1 MGKSCSG
8 TGEKPPEE
16 ANVPMTARSGAALG
30 NLCRYGRLPLH
41 DKEAA
46 VRIVFLAIGFSAGLA
61 ATPFAAPLAGRAEAQ
76 LQDFLAPMRV
86 TPVRVDACTPM
97 AVNIYFS
104 RDDVG
109 LSSAAQSTL
118 DIVSERMRGCAIA
131 AVAIESASD
140 SVSTAQGRRVAGLR
154 GAALL
159 KGLSTRGVTPG
170 SIVIAETASE
180 EPASA
185 APTTPDHVRV
195 SITPDAA
202 AEEAARPRPKVD
214 YEI

>member
-1 MGKSCSG
+1 
-8 TGEKPPEE
+8 
-16 ANVPMTARSGAALG
+16 
-30 NLCRYGRLPLH
+30 
-41 DKEAA
+41 
-46 VRIVFLAIGFSAGLA
+46 VRIVFMAIGFSAGLA

-76 LQDFLAPMRV
+76 LQDFLAPMRA
-86 TPVRVDACTPM
+86 TPARATDCAPI

-104 RDDVG
+104 RDETG
-109 LSSAAQSTL
+109 LSSAAQYTL
-118 DIVSERMRGCAIA
+118 DIVSERIRGCAIA
-131 AVAIESASD
+131 SLAIESASD
-140 SVSTAQGRRVAGLR
+140 SVATEQGRRVAGLR

-202 AEEAARPRPKVD
+202 AKEVARPRPKVD

>member
-1 MGKSCSG
+1 M
-8 TGEKPPEE
+8 
-16 ANVPMTARSGAALG
+16 
-30 NLCRYGRLPLH
+30 
-41 DKEAA
+41 
-46 VRIVFLAIGFSAGLA
+46 RIVFLALGFSAGLA
-61 ATPFAAPLAGRAEAQ
+61 ATPFAEPLAGRAQAG
-76 LQDFLAPMRV
+76 LQDMLAPMRA
-86 TPVRVDACTPM
+86 TPVRAGECTPM

-104 RDDVG
+104 RDDAG

-118 DIVSERMRGCAIA
+118 DVVSERMRGCAIS
-131 AVAIESASD
+131 AVAIESVSD
-140 SVSTAQGRRVAGLR
+140 TVATAQGRRVAGLR

-170 SIVIAETASE
+170 SIVIAESTSD

-185 APTTPDHVRV
+185 APTTPDHVRI

-202 AEEAARPRPKVD
+202 AEEIGRQRPKVD